1 MKLIKNAKILDNGE
15 LKSTSILIDGQYIL
29 SLIHI

>member
-1 MKLIKNAKILDNGE
+1 MFDVLIKNAKIVSSQEIIEENL
-15 LKSTSILIDGQYIL
+15 YIL